1 MTRMRSSIERIFS
14 KFPRHAVIAVVVIA
28 GGMILIF
35 GGGLKMDTCVT
46 RGEDYV
52 DALLACMSIEE
63 KVGQMVMA
71 GFPPGKIAGS
81 EGKA

>member
-35 GGGLKMDTCVT
+35 GGDLKWILV
-46 RGEDYV
+46 
-52 DALLACMSIEE
+52 SPEE
-63 KVGQMVMA
+63 RIM
-71 GFPPGKIAGS
+71 
-81 EGKA
+81 

>member
-1 MTRMRSSIERIFS
+1 
-14 KFPRHAVIAVVVIA
+14 
-28 GGMILIF
+28 
-35 GGGLKMDTCVT
+35 MDTCVT

-71 GFPPGKIAGS
+71 GFPPARLPDRK
-81 EGKA
+81 ERLD